1 MLVGT
6 TAVYFLMNLIGRP
19 SLRYGIPFPVVA
31 RISFGVMGA
40 NLAAIVRGRGEDRL
54 TWGADLLCIE
64 RRTGLGSHSAALSIG
79 LSLIGA
85 SVGAL
90 VLSRPVRGGQRGRR
104 LARGGVIRG
113 AKLRPGASSGY
124 VPGQQTKTRETP

>member
-1 MLVGT
+1 MLVGI
-6 TAVYFLMNLIGRP
+6 TAVCLLMNLIGRP

-54 TWGADLLCIE
+54 TWGAGLLCIE
-64 RRTGLGSHSAALSIG
+64 CRLGLGSHSTALSIG

-90 VLSRPVRGGQRGRR
+90 VYRGLSGE
-104 LARGGVIRG
+104 
-113 AKLRPGASSGY
+113 SSAVAALPAG
-124 VPGQQTKTRETP
+124 E